1 MRRKYPV
8 AVPYEEDLYKRLKH
22 PQYAADYLNA
32 SIEMAKDDK
41 DPRAVLLALYDVA
54 QARGMKKIADA
65 AKMHRVSLHRMLT
78 KNGNPEW
85 ASLVRVLQATQLRF
99 RFEPVFKKAV

>member
-1 MRRKYPV
+1 MKRRRTV
-8 AVPYEEDLYKRLKH
+8 AEPYVDDLYKRLKD
-22 PQYAADYLNA
+22 PSYAAEFLNA
-32 SIEMAKDDK
+32 SLELAKDDD

-65 AKMHRVSLHRMLT
+65 ANMHRVSLHRMLT

-85 ASLVRVLQATQLRF
+85 KSLFRVLMATQLRF
-99 RFEPVFKKAV
+99 RFESTLKKAA